1 MKKILL
7 IVFAL
12 FMSLGIFVSCNITS
26 SEPKD
31 VFSSYLDNLEEYSL
45 KGEMTLYKDSNEVK
59 SNVSVD
65 YLKPSYYKVTF
76 SRNNGNEQVLLK
88 NQDGVYVL
96 TPSLNKE
103 FKFNSEWP
111 DNELHVYLVNLLWN
125 KVKESNNTTYS
136 EKNNKITVTSI
147 ISTPKY
153 TKIEIVYSSKDKKLE
168 SVSLYNDTKKLVM
181 LDVSE
186 FNTSPNLTTNMFN
199 PSLIMNEKTI
209 TNDTV
214 NEAKFSISVASVFD
228 DTKLTSSKLTDAET
242 ILCYS
247 GVKNYTI
254 IAKKAL
260 MTDSLSFTSFSDFDI
275 LECGLL
281 LYSKNVSVFYLDD
294 LEVSIYSNSL
304 SIDDLDVIATN
315 IVINE

>member
-7 IVFAL
+7 FVLAL
-12 FMSLGIFVSCNITS
+12 ALSLGVLASCNVS
-26 SEPKD
+26 AEPKD
-31 VFSSYLDNLEEYSL
+31 VINSYLDNLEQYSL
-45 KGEMTLYKDSNEVK
+45 KGEMTLYKESNDIK

-65 YLKPSYYKVTF
+65 YLKPSYYKVAF
-76 SRNNGNEQVLLK
+76 SKNNGSEQILLK

-125 KVKESNNTTYS
+125 KIKESNNTTFN
-136 EKNNKITVTSI
+136 EKNNKITVTSLV
-147 ISTPKY
+147 STNKY
-153 TKIEIVYSSKDKKLE
+153 TKIEMIYSSNDKKLE
-168 SVSLYNDTKKLVM
+168 SVSLFNDDKKLVM
-181 LDVSE
+181 LNISD
-186 FNTSPNLTTNMFN
+186 FNTSPNLTISMFN

-209 TNDTV
+209 TNDIV
-214 NEAKFSISVASVFD
+214 NESKLSISVGSTLD
-228 DTKLTSSKLTDAET
+228 DTKLTSSKLTDDET

-260 MTDSLSFTSFSDFDI
+260 LADNVNFTSFSDFDV

-281 LYSKNVSVFYLDD
+281 LYSKNVSLFYLDD

-304 SIDDLDVIATN
+304 SNEDLEAIATN

>member
-7 IVFAL
+7 VILAL
-12 FMSLGIFVSCNITS
+12 CLGLSVFVSCKDAL
-26 SEPKD
+26 EPKD
-31 VFSSYLDNLEEYSL
+31 VFKSYLENLEQYSL
-45 KGEMTLYKDSNEVK
+45 KGEMVLYKDSNDVK

-65 YLKPSYYKVTF
+65 YLTPNYYKVTF
-76 SRNNGNEQVLLK
+76 SRNNGNEQILLK

-111 DNELHVYLVNLLWN
+111 NNELHVYLINQLWN
-125 KVKESNNTTYS
+125 KVKEGSNTSYS
-136 EKNNKITVTSI
+136 EKNNKITVTSLV
-147 ISTPKY
+147 STNKY
-153 TKIEIVYSSKDKKLE
+153 TKIEMVYSSNDKKLE
-168 SVSLYNDTKKLVM
+168 NVSLYRDDKKIVM
-181 LDVSE
+181 LNISE
-186 FNTSPNLTTNMFN
+186 FNTSPNLSSSMFN

-209 TNDTV
+209 TNDIT
-214 NEAKFSISVASVFD
+214 NEAKFSISVGSNLD
-228 DTKLTSSKLTDAET
+228 DTKLTSSKFTDSET

-254 IAKKAL
+254 VAKKAL
-260 MTDSLSFTSFSDFDI
+260 MTDSVNFTSFSDFDV

-304 SIDDLDVIATN
+304 SIDDLGVIATN
-315 IVINE
+315 IVVNE

>member
-7 IVFAL
+7 VILAL
-12 FMSLGIFVSCNITS
+12 CLGLSVFVSCKDAL
-26 SEPKD
+26 EPKD
-31 VFSSYLDNLEEYSL
+31 VFKSYLENLEQYSL
-45 KGEMTLYKDSNEVK
+45 KGEIVLYKDSNDVK

-65 YLKPSYYKVTF
+65 YLTPNYYKVTF
-76 SRNNGNEQVLLK
+76 SRNNGNEQILLK

-111 DNELHVYLVNLLWN
+111 NNELHVYLINQLWN
-125 KVKESNNTTYS
+125 KVKEGSNTSYS
-136 EKNNKITVTSI
+136 EKNNKITVTSLV
-147 ISTPKY
+147 STNKY
-153 TKIEIVYSSKDKKLE
+153 TKIEMVYSSNDKKLE
-168 SVSLYNDTKKLVM
+168 NVSLYRDDKKIVM
-181 LDVSE
+181 LNISE
-186 FNTSPNLTTNMFN
+186 FNTSPNLSSSMFN

-209 TNDTV
+209 TNDIT
-214 NEAKFSISVASVFD
+214 NEAKFSISVGSNLD
-228 DTKLTSSKLTDAET
+228 DTKLTSSKFTDSET

-254 IAKKAL
+254 VAKKAL
-260 MTDSLSFTSFSDFDI
+260 MTDSVNFTSFSDFDV

-304 SIDDLDVIATN
+304 SIDDLGVIATN
-315 IVINE
+315 IVVNE